1 VRSAD
6 SGCRERRNTSM
17 VTGMTTR
24 ERADLCALIGR
35 REKLAKSEASQRS
48 AELLADF
55 EQQPGSIHEYG
66 QERTWKAVYA

>member
-1 VRSAD
+1 
-6 SGCRERRNTSM
+6 
-17 VTGMTTR
+17 MTTR